1 MKINNASSLTCTSL
15 SNSGFLRI
23 PYRNKNQQGHF
34 CGPVFVCSKWIKSH
48 YSGPVFCLVTCC
60 RVTSGTIFMLHKSVN
75 SVILE
80 MKRDNRPQGG
90 LAYRYGRNS
99 TRLLVKVW
107 GWIFFLRNN
116 YWHNIR
122 MKVSNAMINIPK
134 AIRSWKSSCFIGI
147 TSSLYEGH
155 TTLQHGCHKNY
166 IIKFSFVQ

>member
-1 MKINNASSLTCTSL
+1 MGCQNIRCRKPPGYLPKYI
-15 SNSGFLRI
+15 GVVFLCVD
-23 PYRNKNQQGHF
+23 YFLLLQ
-34 CGPVFVCSKWIKSH
+34 
-48 YSGPVFCLVTCC
+48 
-60 RVTSGTIFMLHKSVN
+60 KSVN
-75 SVILE
+75 SGILK
-80 MKRDNRPQGG
+80 MKKDNRLQGG

-116 YWHNIR
+116 YGHNIR

-134 AIRSWKSSCFIGI
+134 AIRSWKSNCFIGI